1 MLDTFRNLMSKSA
14 KLNPDEEVWNK
25 LKALPEFSELHDEE
39 WRNQVAS
46 DLNHLVGR
54 AIWTIESD
62 GQRIDCEFGM
72 AVLRIVQRVA
82 EFEEIKAKGKPNV

>member
-1 MLDTFRNLMSKSA
+1 MSKA
-14 KLNPDEEVWNK
+14 VKPKPDEEVWKK
-25 LKALPEFSELHDEE
+25 LMALPEFSELHDEE

-46 DLNHLVGR
+46 DLNHLVDR